1 MDFCGKAAA
10 IRAGYSPKWADR
22 QATINLDHEG
32 IMVYIDH
39 LQKSNEAK
47 SMAISPDW
55 VTQRIT
61 SLILRDDIKAMEELR
76 GLELLSKILGMLKDR
91 TELSGPDGEA
101 IRVQQQRI
109 DEDAAAMEAL
119 LRRLNQ
125 KQTYII
131 GEPEEE

>member
-1 MDFCGKAAA
+1 
-10 IRAGYSPKWADR
+10 
-22 QATINLDHEG
+22 
-32 IMVYIDH
+32 MVYIDH